1 MQTQLSEEQFEKIK
15 QLLLELDGDN
25 FDQAII
31 QDNKIIFPYEKD
43 LYRCKMPSQKIQSIC
58 EDDRNKYQINLLEEG
73 GYKTRK
79 QLKVI
84 LKEKQD
90 IDIDALD
97 KEKEE
102 IKTKLKNAYLD
113 LAQVPTDNKQKLKER
128 RDKVQK
134 VREELIE
141 STIEIC
147 GYLDPCL
154 EERVS
159 KRYYE
164 YVTYLCTEKQIP
176 GKEEE
181 WEKVWNSF
189 EKFEEDET
197 LLAYKGVQYLRTL
210 LMSIR
215 E

>member
-1 MQTQLSEEQFEKIK
+1 MKTELSEEQLERVK
-15 QLLLELDGDN
+15 QLLIELDADN

-58 EDDRNKYQINLLEEG
+58 EDDKNKYQIRLLEEG
-73 GYKTRK
+73 GYKTKK
-79 QLKVI
+79 QLKTI

-90 IDIDALD
+90 IDIDAL
-97 KEKEE
+97 EKDREE
-102 IKTKLKNAYLD
+102 IKTKLKNVMLD
-113 LAQVPTDNKQKLKER
+113 LAQVPTENKLKLKEK
-128 RDKVQK
+128 RDKVK
-134 VREELIE
+134 KAREELIE
-141 STIEIC
+141 CVAEIC
-147 GYLDPCL
+147 EHLAPSL
-154 EERVS
+154 EERVL

-164 YVTYLCTEKQIP
+164 YVTYLCTEKQIS
-176 GKEEE
+176 GKKEK
-181 WEKVWNSF
+181 WEIVWNSF

-197 LLAYKGVQYLRTL
+197 ILAYKGVQYLRTL

>member
-1 MQTQLSEEQFEKIK
+1 MQTQMSEEKLERIK
-15 QLLLELDGDN
+15 QLLLELDSKS

-31 QDNKIIFPYEKD
+31 QDNKIIFPYKKG
-43 LYRCKMPSQKIQSIC
+43 LYRCKMPNQKIQSIC
-58 EDDRNKYQINLLEEG
+58 EDDKNKYQIKLLEEG
-73 GYKTRK
+73 GYKTK
-79 QLKVI
+79 SQLKII

-90 IDIDALD
+90 IDIDIL
-97 KEKEE
+97 EKQREE
-102 IKTKLKNAYLD
+102 IRTRLKDAFMD
-113 LAQVPTDNKQKLKER
+113 LAQTSGDNKSKLKER

-141 STIEIC
+141 CIAEIC
-147 GYLDPCL
+147 ECLAPSL
-154 EERVS
+154 EERVL

-164 YVTYLCTEKQIP
+164 YATYLCTEKQTP
-176 GKEEE
+176 GEDEK
-181 WEKVWNSF
+181 WVKVWDSF

-197 LLAYKGVQYLRTL
+197 ILAYKAVQYLRTL